1 MFREWYF
8 VLAIGVT
15 FTLGGVGMVA
25 TGAQHGW
32 PVLLFFGL
40 CAAVAAGQLWPGL
53 FMRREV
59 PPEVLLERFPGP
71 VRLSVGRMKF
81 LYLMV
86 GAAIFGG
93 VTFSMIQDDAVGW
106 FAALFLWLGVLGCAV
121 SVPIMAFFLVRG
133 SSIQLDREGLSIRH
147 GWRRRL
153 LPWGSVDG
161 FQVSVVPG
169 PSDQEVV
176 VYDDVTSGGTS
187 GAINTALT
195 GHNAALPDSYGLS
208 PDELAWLLN
217 QWRERALAKNPTP

>member
-86 GAAIFGG
+86 GAVIFGG
-93 VTFSMIQDDAVGW
+93 VTFSMIAG
-106 FAALFLWLGVLGCAV
+106 
-121 SVPIMAFFLVRG
+121 
-133 SSIQLDREGLSIRH
+133 
-147 GWRRRL
+147 
-153 LPWGSVDG
+153 
-161 FQVSVVPG
+161 
-169 PSDQEVV
+169 
-176 VYDDVTSGGTS
+176 
-187 GAINTALT
+187 
-195 GHNAALPDSYGLS
+195 
-208 PDELAWLLN
+208 
-217 QWRERALAKNPTP
+217 